1 MLVVNVSRTWPLVP
15 GEMSAEESVLGD
27 WAALNEAKL
36 HQYGDAIIAVADGTV
51 VAAYD
56 IRGWERLESGRV
68 RFEGSLSGRWA
79 PLIGTPSP
87 VTWTQ
92 GAARPVRY
100 VESDELAGAL
110 ACETPRSTGDRI
122 TIRGWTL
129 QVGPGGDAVVR
140 MPAGCSLTVIQAVP
154 GQDGSEPG
162 Q

>member
-15 GEMSAEESVLGD
+15 GDMSAEESVLGD

-56 IRGWERLESGRV
+56 IQGWERLENGRV
-68 RFEGSLSGRWA
+68 RFAGRLSGRWA

-100 VESDELAGAL
+100 VESTGLTRAL
-110 ACETPRSTGDRI
+110 ADEAPTVADDRI
-122 TIRGWTL
+122 TIGGWTL
-129 QVGPGGDAVVR
+129 QVGPGGDAIVH
-140 MPAGCSLTVIQAVP
+140 MPVGCSLTVIQAP
-154 GQDGSEPG
+154 PRQDSSASDR
-162 Q
+162 